1 MRKPVV
7 VAVLIFM
14 VTWAMPAGAQRRGA
28 GGGSVT
34 FAVAVSDPSGKP
46 IPDVKVI
53 VTGAAE
59 RTTRTEG
66 GRIVFEGLPAGAYR
80 FRFEKDGFVPLEREL
95 TGRGG
100 APIDVKATL
109 TPLPPPPAPPPAAP
123 APPPEPTVDARF
135 VVLDMPAFVEKY
147 YIGKAP
153 GKTTPLGC
161 ATGGSSTLI
170 QINEPLSEHAH
181 SDADEFVYVIAGQG
195 FAQVADRKE
204 PLGPGV
210 FLMIPR
216 GFAHAVTASKKPLV
230 MVSTRAGEKCGGGS
244 SLLNSPR

>member
-1 MRKPVV
+1 MRKVVV
-7 VAVLIFM
+7 VAVLILM
-14 VTWAMPAGAQRRGA
+14 VTCVIPAGAQRRGA

-34 FAVAVSDPSGKP
+34 FAVAVSDPSGAP

-80 FRFEKDGFVPLEREL
+80 IRFEKEGFVPLEREL
-95 TGRGG
+95 TGRGS

-109 TPLPPPPAPPPAAP
+109 TPLPPPPAPPRAAPAP
-123 APPPEPTVDARF
+123 APPPEPAVDAKF
-135 VVLDMPAFVEKY
+135 VVLDMPAFIEKY

-153 GKTTPLGC
+153 GRTAPLGC
-161 ATGGSSTLI
+161 ATGGASTLL
-170 QINEPLSEHAH
+170 QINEPLSEHTH
-181 SDADEFVYVIAGQG
+181 GDADEFVYVIAGQG
-195 FAQVADRKE
+195 LAQVTDRKE

-216 GFAHAVTASKKPLV
+216 GFAHSFTASKKPLV
-230 MVSTRAGEKCGGGS
+230 MVSTRAGEKCGG
-244 SLLNSPR
+244 

>member
-7 VAVLIFM
+7 VAILLFM
-14 VTWAMPAGAQRRGA
+14 VTCVIPAGAQRRGA

-34 FAVAVSDPSGKP
+34 FAVAVSDPSGTP

-53 VTGAAE
+53 VTGAAQ

-95 TGRGG
+95 AGRGG

-109 TPLPPPPAPPPAAP
+109 TPLPPPAPPPAAP
-123 APPPEPTVDARF
+123 APPPEPAVDAKF

-153 GKTTPLGC
+153 GRTTPLGC
-161 ATGGSSTLI
+161 ATGGTSTLI
-170 QINEPLSEHAH
+170 QINEPLAEHTH
-181 SDADEFVYVIAGQG
+181 GDADEFVYVIAGQG
-195 FAQVADRKE
+195 TAQVADRKE
-204 PLGPGV
+204 PLGSGV

-216 GFAHAVTASKKPLV
+216 GFAHTFTASKKPLV
-230 MVSTRAGEKCGGGS
+230 MVSTRAGEKCAG
-244 SLLNSPR
+244 

>member
-1 MRKPVV
+1 MRIPVG
-7 VAVLIFM
+7 VAILLFT
-14 VTWAMPAGAQRRGA
+14 VTCVIPAEAQRRGA
-28 GGGSVT
+28 GGGPVT
-34 FAVAVSDPSGKP
+34 FAVAVSDPSGTP

-53 VTGAAE
+53 VTGPAE

-80 FRFEKDGFVPLEREL
+80 FRFEKDGFIPLEREL

-109 TPLPPPPAPPPAAP
+109 TRLPPPPAAP
-123 APPPEPTVDARF
+123 AAPPEPAVDATF
-135 VVLDMPAFVEKY
+135 VVLDMPAFIEKY
-147 YIGKAP
+147 YVGKAP
-153 GKTTPLGC
+153 GQTTPLGC

-170 QINEPLSEHAH
+170 QINEPLAEHTH
-181 SDADEFVYVIAGQG
+181 GSADEFVYVIAGQG
-195 FAQVADRKE
+195 LAQVGDRKE

-216 GFAHAVTASKKPLV
+216 GFAHTFTASKKPLV
-230 MVSTRAGEKCGGGS
+230 MVSTRAGEKCAGGLVMS
-244 SLLNSPR
+244 RPARSR